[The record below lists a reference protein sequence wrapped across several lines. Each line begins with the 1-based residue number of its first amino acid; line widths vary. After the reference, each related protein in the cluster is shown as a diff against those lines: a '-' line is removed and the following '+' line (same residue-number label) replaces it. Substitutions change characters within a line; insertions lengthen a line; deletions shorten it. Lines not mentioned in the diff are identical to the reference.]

1 MSRMSRHENKPHKK
15 VTGQNMSIAQTIA
28 KFLLLI
34 LILSTAFFMY
44 EYKKGARTAQ
54 HDDKIETLP
63 PVAFN
68 GEKSPKGGLNVLLLG
83 SDSRGSDLG
92 RADTIVLARYDQKS
106 RTPKMVSFMRDLF
119 VEIPGY
125 GWNKLNAA
133 YAYGGPE
140 LVRETLKLN
149 FGVTSQYY
157 VVMSFES
164 FPKIVD
170 TLLTNGL
177 KINVEKDIEVDGIE
191 LKQGNQQ
198 LTGEEALAYARF
210 RMDEEGD
217 FGRVRRQQQVLTA
230 MMHQGLSFK
239 NIAHV
244 PETIGMAQGYAST
257 NLKANVYP
265 TIVKDFIL
273 SKNKSLEKLS
283 VPVEG
288 SFSFQDYDDIGS
300 VVEFNQEQNLQA
312 LDDFL

>member
-34 LILSTAFFMY
+34 LILSTAFLCMNI
-44 EYKKGARTAQ
+44 KKEHERQ

-125 GWNKLNAA
+125 GWNKLNAL

-191 LKQGNQQ
+191 LRQGNQQ

-230 MMHQGLSFK
+230 MMHQGLSLK

-244 PETIGMAQGYAST
+244 PKTIGMAQGYAST

-273 SKNKSLEKLS
+273 NKNKSLEKLS

-288 SFSFQDYDDIGS
+288 SFSFQDYDDTGS